1 MFSSWYKAALTQKMS
16 IVSTQ
21 YQISAIFLPFLN
33 LCKKGNL
40 FLNLNFLGM
49 VHMYYSWIISQAWD
63 IACLIIVTFVCL
75 GNYH

>member
-21 YQISAIFLPFLN
+21 YQISAIFLRFLN
-33 LCKKGNL
+33 LCMNL

-49 VHMYYSWIISQAWD
+49 VRMYYSRITSQAWD
-63 IACLIIVTFVCL
+63 IACLIIVTSVCL